1 MTKRAVGNRFDQQA
15 VEEGSGTAVALRLL
29 RLLRMIPRAPRRI
42 TSGELTRQLNTDSI
56 PVHKRTVERQ
66 LAALLGAEF
75 GVERDSSTKPHN
87 WYRPKD
93 AQGLTISDMTP
104 AEALALYLGKTYLTE
119 LLPPAVRNQIEP
131 FVTMAEK
138 TLRHHP
144 DTKRTGWSK
153 KVAMV
158 PATQPLL
165 PPKHNPDV
173 EGVVYQALLDGKQL
187 DIEYASPYHPVK
199 ALGEHTIHPLGL
211 VQRGPVTY
219 LVASYFNYK
228 EPRILAL
235 HRIRKATAALA
246 DAVPPPGFLLGSFVL
261 QGEFGF
267 DGSKEPVR
275 LKLALTKDV
284 AAFLG
289 ETPLASD
296 QTINTEGERLIL
308 NATVRSD
315 VQLERWLRAMGQGI
329 EVLAPAAL
337 RRSIAMSLKAAAAQY

>member
-1 MTKRAVGNRFDQQA
+1 MTKRAAGSRFDQQA

-42 TSGELTRQLNTDSI
+42 TSGELTRQLNTDSV

-87 WYRPKD
+87 WYRPRD

-104 AEALALYLGKTYLTE
+104 AEALALYLGRTYLTE
-119 LLPPAVRNQIEP
+119 LLPPAMRNQIQP
-131 FVTMAEK
+131 FVAMAEK

-173 EGVVYQALLDGKQL
+173 ENVVYQALLDGKQL
-187 DIEYASPYHPVK
+187 DIEYASPYHPEK
-199 ALGEHTIHPLGL
+199 TRKEDTIHPLGL

-219 LVASYFNYK
+219 LVASYFNYNQ
-228 EPRILAL
+228 PRILAL
-235 HRIRKATAALA
+235 HRIRKAVAALA
-246 DAVPPPGFLLGSFVL
+246 DAVSPPGFSLNAFVE

-267 DGSKEPVR
+267 DGSKEPVQ
-275 LKLALTKDV
+275 LKLVISKDV

-289 ETPLASD
+289 ETPLAAD
-296 QTINTEGERLIL
+296 QEIKAKGEHCIL
-308 NATVRSD
+308 TATVRSD
-315 VQLERWLRAMGQGI
+315 VQLERWLRGLG
-329 EVLAPAAL
+329 EGVELLAPAEL
-337 RRSIAMSLKAAAAQY
+337 RRSIAKSLKAAAAQY